1 MPLRVYTDFKQIK
14 VLLSASAVHIFSLVL
29 GMEVVK
35 IGGPVYRIGVG
46 GGAASS
52 VQVDADVH
60 LLGVYVELFDCCIWM
75 LLTALFLC
83 VCVCVLGTR

>member
-1 MPLRVYTDFKQIK
+1 MTLINSEAILIRDS
-14 VLLSASAVHIFSLVL
+14 LLLCCPS

-52 VQVDADVH
+52 VQVWTLQLINDLA
-60 LLGVYVELFDCCIWM
+60 
-75 LLTALFLC
+75 
-83 VCVCVLGTR
+83 

>member
-1 MPLRVYTDFKQIK
+1 MHGIIYKQLF
-14 VLLSASAVHIFSLVL
+14 LLSWA

-52 VQVDADVH
+52 VQVHKH
-60 LLGVYVELFDCCIWM
+60 L
-75 LLTALFLC
+75 
-83 VCVCVLGTR
+83 